1 MNFKHELSPSK
12 PILRSTLSLILGTH
26 RDLGSKT
33 SEPETFEDVVTF
45 VEWSHLYSGDSSGN
59 EGQSL

>member
-1 MNFKHELSPSK
+1 MQERLEKSFNL
-12 PILRSTLSLILGTH
+12 TH
-26 RDLGSKT
+26 RGLGSKT
-33 SEPETFEDVVTF
+33 SEPETFVDVVTF